1 MKFKVPILLIISI
14 LLIIKLAPVG
24 LTAPPLQDGGQDYVV
39 QVDDWLSKL
48 ADKFYGNIFA
58 FPAIVE
64 ATNTRASEDSSYA
77 FIANPDVI
85 EVGQK
90 LYIPSADEAAI
101 LLGNDVL
108 SATGHSANTQGFP
121 ITIENCGL
129 TITVDT
135 PPQRAVTMNQSA
147 TEIMLALGL
156 QDKMV
161 GTAYIDDEILP
172 EYADAYNAIPVLSDQ
187 YPSQEVLFDIE
198 PDFIYGSFASAFG
211 DSAAGPRQELMK
223 LGIATYLSP
232 FSCEDLSLRPTMA
245 MMNIVYREILDIGRI
260 FGVSDRAEAL
270 VDEMKA
276 DLEAVKTTVSQV
288 DTQMS
293 VFWFDSG
300 DDQPFV
306 GAGSGVPN
314 LLIELAGGKNIFGDV
329 EGSWATVS
337 WEEVIARDA
346 DAIVVIEADWSTAQ
360 EKIDLLTNTP
370 TYADIKAV
378 QAEHFII
385 IPFSNTTAGVRNAT
399 TVRMVAKGLYPEIF
413 Q

>member
-14 LLIIKLAPVG
+14 LLLIKSSPVA
-24 LTAPPLQDGGQDYVV
+24 LTAPSLQDGGQDYVV
-39 QVDDWLSKL
+39 QADDWLSKL

-64 ATNTRASEDSSYA
+64 ATNTRASEDSSYT
-77 FIANPDVI
+77 FITNPDVI

-121 ITIENCGL
+121 VAIENCGL
-129 TITVDT
+129 TITVDA
-135 PPQRAVTMNQSA
+135 PPQRAVIMNQSA

-172 EYADAYNAIPVLSDQ
+172 EYADAYNTIPVLSKQ

-211 DSAAGPRQELMK
+211 DSATGPREELMN
-223 LGIATYLSP
+223 LDIAAYLSP
-232 FSCEDLSLRPTMA
+232 FSCEDTSLRPTIA
-245 MMNIVYREILDIGRI
+245 TMNIVYREILDIGRI

-288 DTQMS
+288 DTPMS

-314 LLIELAGGKNIFGDV
+314 LLIELAGGKNIFSDV

-370 TYADIKAV
+370 TYAGMKAV

>member
-1 MKFKVPILLIISI
+1 MKFKLPILLIISI
-14 LLIIKLAPVG
+14 LPIIKPAPVA
-24 LTAPPLQDGGQDYVV
+24 LTAPLLQDGGQDYVV

-64 ATNTRASEDSSYA
+64 ATNTRASEDSSYT
-77 FIANPDVI
+77 FITDPDVI

-90 LYIPSADEAAI
+90 LYIPSADEATI

-108 SATGHSANTQGFP
+108 SVTGHSANTQGFP

-129 TITVDT
+129 TITVDA

-147 TEIMLALGL
+147 TEIMLALDL

-161 GTAYIDDEILP
+161 GTAYIDDKILP
-172 EYADAYNAIPVLSDQ
+172 EYADAYNKIPVLSDQ
-187 YPSQEVLFDIE
+187 YPSQEILFDIE
-198 PDFIYGSFASAFG
+198 PDFIYGSFASAFD
-211 DSAAGPRQELMK
+211 DSAAGPREELMK
-223 LGIATYLSP
+223 LGIAAYLSP
-232 FSCEDLSLRPTMA
+232 FSCEDTSLRPTVATMD
-245 MMNIVYREILDIGRI
+245 IVYREILDIGRI

-270 VDEMKA
+270 VNEMKA

-288 DTQMS
+288 DTPMS

-314 LLIELAGGKNIFGDV
+314 LLIELAGGKNIFSDV

-370 TYADIKAV
+370 TYAGMKAV